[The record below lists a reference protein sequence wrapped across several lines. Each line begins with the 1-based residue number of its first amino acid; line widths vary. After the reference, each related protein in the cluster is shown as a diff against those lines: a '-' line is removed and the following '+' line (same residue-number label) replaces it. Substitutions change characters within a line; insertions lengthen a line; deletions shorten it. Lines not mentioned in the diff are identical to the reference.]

1 MSTPSA
7 PQLQKS
13 TAFDSAQYDLC
24 YSPGVERHFWH
35 YARWRIVERHL
46 RKLNSQIAGD
56 AALVLDVGCGV
67 GLTVGY
73 LRGVG
78 IDCRGVELGRPAIR
92 PGLEDFVTTGTD
104 ACELPFDIRRQT
116 GTILL
121 LDVIE
126 HIEDPIGFIGNLR
139 DSFPRLARIL
149 ITVPAR
155 AELWSNYD
163 VHYGHFLRYD
173 KEQVRTLAFRA
184 GLELVVLRYFFVG
197 LYPIA
202 WLLSRLVRH
211 RSVEVPRPSGLT
223 ALLHRLAGLAF
234 LAEERLPFVNLLPG
248 MSLLAV
254 FAVRQ

>member
-1 MSTPSA
+1 MSTLSK

-35 YARWRIVERHL
+35 YARSRIVERHL
-46 RKLNSQIAGD
+46 RKLNSQIASD

-67 GLTVGY
+67 GLTVNY

-78 IDCRGVELGRPAIR
+78 IDCRGVELGRPSIR

-104 ACELPFDIRRQT
+104 ACELPLDIRQQT
-116 GTILL
+116 GTVLL

-126 HIEDPIGFIGNLR
+126 HVEDPVGFIGNLR
-139 DSFPRLARIL
+139 VNFPRLARIL

-155 AELWSNYD
+155 VELWSNYD
-163 VHYGHFLRYD
+163 VYYGHFLRYD
-173 KEQVRTLAFRA
+173 KRQMRALACRVDFD
-184 GLELVVLRYFFVG
+184 LVTLRYFFVG

-202 WLLSRLVRH
+202 WGLSRLVRH
-211 RSVEVPRPSGLT
+211 RSVAVPRPSDLT
-223 ALLHRLAGLAF
+223 AWLHRLAGLAF
-234 LAEERLPFVNLLPG
+234 VAEERLPFVNLLPG
-248 MSLLAV
+248 MSLLAAL
-254 FAVRQ
+254 AVRQ